1 MLIVLKATQYQM
13 AENNYQ
19 LYINKASESWITDRF
34 RTEWYEQNTNSTYFI
49 RKANII
55 WIISPWTW
63 KKLNQNILKKAKTV
77 CTIHHIDE
85 TKFDK
90 QALIDFQERDEY
102 IDVYHVP
109 SKKTQS
115 QLEKFTDKPI
125 IQIPFWVDSNKFYEI
140 KNKKLLRSKYGI
152 EEQDFVIGSFQR
164 DTEGHDL
171 KSPKLSKGPDLFIK
185 NLEKI
190 KSKFPEKNIKV
201 LIAGYRR
208 NYVINELKKLNIDFI
223 NFEKPKIKILNE
235 LYNCLDLYIVAS
247 RTEGGPMAIL
257 ECGLAKVPIIS
268 TDVGIASQILNP
280 KSIYNMESFITAEP
294 DTEYAYNQASKY
306 AIKIGMEKFSLMFK
320 DLNES

>member
-1 MLIVLKATQYQM
+1 MV
-13 AENNYQ
+13 ENNYQ

-34 RTEWYEQNTNSTYFI
+34 RTEWHGQNTNSTYFI
-49 RKANII
+49 RNADIV
-55 WIISPWTW
+55 WLISPWTW
-63 KKLNQNILKKAKTV
+63 KKLNKNKLKKTKTI

-85 TKFDK
+85 SKFDK
-90 QALIDFQERDEY
+90 YAILDFQERDKY
-102 IDVYHVP
+102 IDIYHVP
-109 SKKTQS
+109 SKKSKS

-125 IQIPFWVDSNKFYEI
+125 IQIPFWVDPNKFYEI

-152 EEQDFVIGSFQR
+152 EEKDFVIGSFQR

-190 KSKFPEKNIKV
+190 KLKNPKKNVKV

-208 NYVINELKKLNIDFI
+208 NYVLSELKKLDIDFI
-223 NFEKPKIKILNE
+223 NFEKPKTKILNE

-257 ECGLAKVPIIS
+257 ECGLARVPIIS
-268 TDVGIASQILNP
+268 TDVGIASEILNT
-280 KSIYNMESFITAEP
+280 KSIYNMENFITAEP
-294 DTEYAYNQASKY
+294 DIEYAYNQASKHS
-306 AIKIGMEKFSLMFK
+306 IKIGMEKFSEMFRN
-320 DLNES
+320 LYES

>member
-1 MLIVLKATQYQM
+1 MLIVLKVTQCLM
-13 AENNYQ
+13 VENNYQ

-34 RTEWYEQNTNSTYFI
+34 RTEWHRQNANSTYFI
-49 RKANII
+49 RNADIV
-55 WIISPWTW
+55 WLISPWTW
-63 KKLNQNILKKAKTV
+63 KKLNKNKLKKTKTI

-85 TKFDK
+85 SKFDK
-90 QALIDFQERDEY
+90 YAILDFQERDKY
-102 IDVYHVP
+102 IDIYHVP
-109 SKKTQS
+109 SKKSKS

-125 IQIPFWVDSNKFYEI
+125 IQIPFWVDPNKFYEI

-152 EEQDFVIGSFQR
+152 EEKDFVIGSFQR

-190 KSKFPEKNIKV
+190 KLKNPKKNVKV

-208 NYVINELKKLNIDFI
+208 NYVLSELKKLDIDFI
-223 NFEKPKIKILNE
+223 NFEKPKTKILNE

-257 ECGLAKVPIIS
+257 ECGLARVPIIS
-268 TDVGIASQILNP
+268 TDVGIASEILNT
-280 KSIYNMESFITAEP
+280 KSIYNMENFITAEP
-294 DTEYAYNQASKY
+294 DIEYAYNQASKHS
-306 AIKIGMEKFSLMFK
+306 IKIGMEKFSEMFRN
-320 DLNES
+320 LYES